1 MAHNSQS
8 GIFAMN
14 VRTPRPREPWEAN
27 LSQIQ
32 MNNLE
37 LYRSQR
43 NRNMINRN
51 NRNGNNKGTIG
62 TAASIAEGL
71 RINRAQVNNV
81 QLTVIVDG
89 KEQTITVLEGDG
101 LLNSLVEKGIIQD
114 RTKYN
119 ATVTLEHKV
128 THEIKKDTVNIITTL
143 LDLSGKYEEDIENF
157 NVILIL
163 TKKGM
168 MNSVRSGWQSFT
180 KRFFGGK
187 KRGNRRRKTSK
198 KRKTHKNR

>member
-1 MAHNSQS
+1 MGDSQS
-8 GIFAMN
+8 ATFPMN
-14 VRTPRPREPWEAN
+14 VRTPRLREPWETN

-37 LYRSQR
+37 GLRSQR
-43 NRNMINRN
+43 NGYNRNRN
-51 NRNGNNKGTIG
+51 NRNANNGRTVG

-71 RINRAQVNNV
+71 RINRAQENNV

-128 THEIKKDTVNIITTL
+128 TREIKKDTVTIITTL
-143 LDLSGKYEEDIENF
+143 LDLAGKYEEDIENF
-157 NVILIL
+157 NIILIL

-168 MNSVRSGWQSFT
+168 MNSVKNGWRSLT

-187 KRGNRRRKTSK
+187 KRRNRRRKTCR
-198 KRKTHKNR
+198 KRKNR